1 MIVQTPFN
9 ALDYCTIMV
18 LTLFMGWLLVPMLKD
33 LATVTRPVESLIQW
47 KTSSS
52 PYEPK
57 DRKSQNISTF
67 IVVIHTKISQCTP
80 PQLFQLEIWM
90 RKLKLYH
97 FDVIWET
104 NGHPFLST
112 TLHFS
117 FNGEVDIFWF
127 VLPWDDILA
136 IGSFTTDKATTSVA
150 TTGIHH
156 QGTRHWWLNNI
167 K

>member
-1 MIVQTPFN
+1 
-9 ALDYCTIMV
+9 MV
-18 LTLFMGWLLVPMLKD
+18 LTLFMGWLLVPRLKD

-52 PYEPK
+52 PYESK

-67 IVVIHTKISQCTP
+67 IVVIHTKNFIMHSTSIVSAWNMN
-80 PQLFQLEIWM
+80 EKTEM
-90 RKLKLYH
+90 YH

-167 K
+167 KSRLEFWYLSQDYN

>member
-9 ALDYCTIMV
+9 ALDYCTLML

-67 IVVIHTKISQCTP
+67 IVVIHSKISQCTP

-90 RKLKLYH
+90 RKLKCTILTSFEKAMATHFCPPPSTFRSMEKSTYSGLYSH
-97 FDVIWET
+97 ET
-104 NGHPFLST
+104 TYWQSVPSQLTKQPRVS
-112 TLHFS
+112 
-117 FNGEVDIFWF
+117 
-127 VLPWDDILA
+127 PQLA
-136 IGSFTTDKATTSVA
+136 SIIRAPAT
-150 TTGIHH
+150 G
-156 QGTRHWWLNNI
+156 G
-167 K
+167 